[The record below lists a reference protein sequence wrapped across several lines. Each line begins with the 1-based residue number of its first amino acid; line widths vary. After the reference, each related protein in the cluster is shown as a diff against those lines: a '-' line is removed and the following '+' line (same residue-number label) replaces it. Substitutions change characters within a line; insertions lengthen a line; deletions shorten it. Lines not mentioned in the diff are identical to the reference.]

1 MAVQEQATRTNA
13 INAKLDKTQAESE
26 CRFCDRVDET
36 VRLSCECPMLAQK
49 GAHKRRHDWVGRE
62 ILWEVCKKTGFD
74 VNEN

>member
-36 VRLSCECPMLAQK
+36 VRLSCECPMLAQREHIK
-49 GAHKRRHDWVGRE
+49 GGMTGWVEKYFGKY
-62 ILWEVCKKTGFD
+62 VKKL
-74 VNEN
+74 VLM